1 MTLGG
6 SAGRVRRGPRA
17 LRLVLPVATTPG
29 NPVTVAPNSRSSTLR
44 YRARRRASAMYLV
57 ITQPFVEGA
66 AGRLG
71 RNCERYT
78 AAGLALSAVTRK
90 PESRKGKAQGV

>member
-1 MTLGG
+1 
-6 SAGRVRRGPRA
+6 
-17 LRLVLPVATTPG
+17 
-29 NPVTVAPNSRSSTLR
+29 
-44 YRARRRASAMYLV
+44 MYLV